1 MPEQQIPAALVER
14 FAASAAI
21 QMEEQAQGYTTLGD
35 YGREIELSWYSD
47 TPGHFQCE
55 LSIDGVSRQVEVTT
69 GAEGLAAA
77 LETTLSD

>member
-14 FAASAAI
+14 FAASAAV

-47 TPGHFQCE
+47 TPGHFMCE
-55 LSIDGVSRQVEVTT
+55 LSIDGDSRPVEVST
-69 GAEGLAAA
+69 GAEGLAEA
-77 LETTLSD
+77 LKATLTD